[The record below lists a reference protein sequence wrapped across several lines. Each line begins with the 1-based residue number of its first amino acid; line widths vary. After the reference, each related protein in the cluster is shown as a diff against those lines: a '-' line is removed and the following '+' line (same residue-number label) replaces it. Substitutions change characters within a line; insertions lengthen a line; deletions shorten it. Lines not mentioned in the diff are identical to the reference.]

1 VKLLSWLHYLIHL
14 ERMYDSFWTQT
25 VLGMAEFSDRPL
37 VLPDDE
43 ETYYGFFPARHIT
56 EYLENYVDDHV
67 YFGMSLRDRI
77 MFDCQVMEV
86 AQEGSLWHVTTS
98 KGEFVTPRLIVATG
112 LTSSPN
118 MPALPETK
126 DFGSR
131 IIHQKEY
138 GEWSATDSENVK
150 HVAVL
155 GGGKSA
161 ADIVYGCVKDGK
173 QVAWIIRKDGGGPA
187 AFVPA
192 KGSGLYK
199 NSNEL
204 LYNPLASCIS
214 PSIFP
219 GQSYLAK
226 FLNNTNA
233 GSKVCERIWG
243 LIDAQ
248 YRKVADYWRFDGKE
262 NGFHDLEPDDK

>member
-1 VKLLSWLHYLIHL
+1 
-14 ERMYDSFWTQT
+14 MYDSFWTQT

-43 ETYYGFFPARHIT
+43 ETRYGFFPAKHLT
-56 EYLENYVDDHV
+56 KYLENYVDNHS
-67 YFGMSLRDRI
+67 YGWTSLRDRI
-77 MFDCQVMEV
+77 MFDCHVV
-86 AQEGSLWHVTTS
+86 GIAREGSLWHVTTS
-98 KGEFVTPRLIVATG
+98 KGEFVTPKLIIAAG

-118 MPALPETK
+118 LPTLPETK
-126 DFGSR
+126 DFGSC

-138 GEWSATDSENVK
+138 GYWSATNSENVT

-161 ADIVYGCVKDGK
+161 ADIVYGCVKAGK
-173 QVAWIIRKDGGGPA
+173 RVAWIIRKDGGGPA
-187 AFVPA
+187 AFAPA
-192 KGSGLYK
+192 KGSGIYK
-199 NSNEL
+199 NSNEM
-204 LYNPLASCIS
+204 LYNRLAACIS